1 MERKNTTPDQFANWL
16 REHLKN
22 SVDKNVVDLIPA
34 PCGVGKSY
42 SMTSQIGDALQN
54 YDAGLILVTDE
65 VERMHQYVQS
75 HDGFLAEYLQRN
87 KDRVLVY
94 DASNA
99 KAERANL
106 FKKQIIVISTQRYFS
121 LSRNEVIALVD
132 THIPRRHVFIDER
145 APLSETVRID
155 ISVFND
161 IDTAFNIQLDN
172 TASEKEWIIQQWR
185 NLRSRYDG
193 FMKTYEASHNDY
205 ELHLWHNDIDPH
217 ATTNDE
223 KFLHLVNETYARKLK
238 KADHDILKKIRA
250 VFQMVYQGALFI
262 SRRKPNSKAQTEYS
276 NFFLVTLDHSNL
288 LLNIGTKT
296 VILDG
301 TGDIDPVYNA
311 WFINRVNC
319 DEFKRDLSKL
329 TINLVN
335 INSSRNAI
343 AKNPSSNPKLAAIV
357 DYVKALPKTDA
368 VFTYGKSN
376 TERDTVEQVFGN
388 AGFRTGHFGGL
399 KGKNQFRHM
408 AVLVQV
414 GLNRIPDE
422 FYMALAIQ
430 NALQRHKPDKQY
442 YGVMNV
448 DHAARRI
455 MLLSVL
461 ADLEQNI
468 FRGTIRNADNQ
479 QQQTYTIIF
488 KCKSSIDKDGVER
501 NDLAELTT
509 MIKERYEPLGA
520 TVNVLDT
527 PSVILRAKT
536 RERKTKDGNQTPA
549 QKLTEYLDH
558 KEHQPNQPFKLA
570 AMLKDCEI
578 SEQQYKD
585 ALKRNTP
592 IKQRIDNIRTDKRG
606 WFMFQP
612 A

>member
-1 MERKNTTPDQFANWL
+1 
-16 REHLKN
+16 
-22 SVDKNVVDLIPA
+22 
-34 PCGVGKSY
+34 
-42 SMTSQIGDALQN
+42 
-54 YDAGLILVTDE
+54 
-65 VERMHQYVQS
+65 
-75 HDGFLAEYLQRN
+75 
-87 KDRVLVY
+87 
-94 DASNA
+94 
-99 KAERANL
+99 
-106 FKKQIIVISTQRYFS
+106 
-121 LSRNEVIALVD
+121 
-132 THIPRRHVFIDER
+132 
-145 APLSETVRID
+145 
-155 ISVFND
+155 
-161 IDTAFNIQLDN
+161 
-172 TASEKEWIIQQWR
+172 
-185 NLRSRYDG
+185 
-193 FMKTYEASHNDY
+193 
-205 ELHLWHNDIDPH
+205 
-217 ATTNDE
+217 
-223 KFLHLVNETYARKLK
+223 
-238 KADHDILKKIRA
+238 
-250 VFQMVYQGALFI
+250 
-262 SRRKPNSKAQTEYS
+262 
-276 NFFLVTLDHSNL
+276 
-288 LLNIGTKT
+288 
-296 VILDG
+296 
-301 TGDIDPVYNA
+301 
-311 WFINRVNC
+311 
-319 DEFKRDLSKL
+319 
-329 TINLVN
+329 
-335 INSSRNAI
+335 
-343 AKNPSSNPKLAAIV
+343 
-357 DYVKALPKTDA
+357 
-368 VFTYGKSN
+368 
-376 TERDTVEQVFGN
+376 
-388 AGFRTGHFGGL
+388 
-399 KGKNQFRHM
+399 M

-585 ALKRNTP
+585 ALKRNTH